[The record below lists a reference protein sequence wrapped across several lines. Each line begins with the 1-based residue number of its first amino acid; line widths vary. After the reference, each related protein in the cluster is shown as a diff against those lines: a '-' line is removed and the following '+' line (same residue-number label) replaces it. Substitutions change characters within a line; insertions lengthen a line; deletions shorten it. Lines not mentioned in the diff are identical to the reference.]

1 MGNDTAEPAVTAA
14 ITGPPRDPVR
24 RWTYIVGALLVAI
37 LAFNVASDRLAPLT
51 FQTTAETLV
60 VPVTPQVNGMLLDVP
75 VRDNSRV
82 AAGQLLAVVDP
93 TSYRLAVENARA
105 SYGAA
110 QQAIGAAAAGV
121 DSARAVV
128 TSARVQLVQAQQDND
143 RTATLVKAGYATRAK
158 LEVTK
163 ATLAS
168 RQAGVVQAE
177 AQLAGAL
184 QQLGPAGAANPQLRA
199 AAVALEQAERNLG
212 WTRITAPV
220 SGYISNLQIGR
231 GSYARAGSPLISLI
245 DVSKAG
251 LIGYFRENQLGNVAL
266 GDPVFIALDI
276 FPGRVFKGRVV
287 GLGGGIATPN
297 QSAPS
302 GALVQAPS
310 ESWLANGQRLPIRVA
325 FDPAGQVPPGLRLGS
340 RASLMIETRDAGL
353 MGMFCRWVLTI
364 RSYLSYVG

>member
-1 MGNDTAEPAVTAA
+1 
-14 ITGPPRDPVR
+14 VR

-110 QQAIGAAAAGV
+110 QQAIGAAAAGD

-177 AQLAGAL
+177 AQLAEARKASRQSAIQTILGIMADNDLSGADLGFVKPARAPRKPRQSSTAPKYRDIASGQTWAGRGRQPTWLVTALAQGRTL
-184 QQLGPAGAANPQLRA
+184 QSFEVA
-199 AAVALEQAERNLG
+199 AA
-212 WTRITAPV
+212 
-220 SGYISNLQIGR
+220 S
-231 GSYARAGSPLISLI
+231 
-245 DVSKAG
+245 
-251 LIGYFRENQLGNVAL
+251 
-266 GDPVFIALDI
+266 
-276 FPGRVFKGRVV
+276 
-287 GLGGGIATPN
+287 
-297 QSAPS
+297 
-302 GALVQAPS
+302 
-310 ESWLANGQRLPIRVA
+310 
-325 FDPAGQVPPGLRLGS
+325 
-340 RASLMIETRDAGL
+340 
-353 MGMFCRWVLTI
+353 
-364 RSYLSYVG
+364 